1 MASTVKGKRLSV
13 YQQSSFLCHLN
24 FHYKS
29 PTRRDEVFCV
39 FIGKVLRR
47 TKLFSWDGRCVKEK
61 QSHLEEVLVS
71 PLFSLENHSSLPPPR
86 SFSPQK
92 TYVGIAVLYHPPT
105 NEGQRFQLSVMKK
118 VKYLKE
124 LLKGNKTW
132 FEIVSCREAGLW
144 LCFGL
149 STWRGLFI
157 WHHLEETSGDG
168 SGEVWGRGWCL
179 WSVILV
185 CHL

>member
-1 MASTVKGKRLSV
+1 MASTVRGKRLSV

-29 PTRRDEVFCV
+29 PTRRDEVFFV
-39 FIGKVLRR
+39 FIGKVLCR

-71 PLFSLENHSSLPPPR
+71 PLFSLENHSSLPPPEVSVR
-86 SFSPQK
+86 K
-92 TYVGIAVLYHPPT
+92 TYVGIAVLYHSPT
-105 NEGQRFQLSVMKK
+105 NEGQRFQLSVTKK

-124 LLKGNKTW
+124 LLKGNKTR

-144 LCFGL
+144 LCFSP
-149 STWRGLFI
+149 ST
-157 WHHLEETSGDG
+157 
-168 SGEVWGRGWCL
+168 
-179 WSVILV
+179 
-185 CHL
+185 